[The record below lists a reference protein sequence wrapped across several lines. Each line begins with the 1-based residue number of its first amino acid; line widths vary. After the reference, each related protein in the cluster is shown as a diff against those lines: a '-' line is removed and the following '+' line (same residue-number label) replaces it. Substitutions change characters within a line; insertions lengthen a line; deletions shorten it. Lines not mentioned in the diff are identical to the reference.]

1 VLSSPGAVKNDGTDK
16 TLVVLDGT
24 IPMFHNQKKY
34 NCPVRFWLVLDYPM
48 SPPIC
53 YVSPTRDMGI
63 KPRHVHVDNAGFI
76 YHQYLTQWNVRST
89 LKDLCSTL
97 TTVFSKDPPVY
108 AKPQGGQATHP
119 PHQQSTPQP
128 QPVQQPPQQQPQQQ
142 PPSHPPQQAAARASK
157 PAPASGSSHVLQPPQ
172 HLPSQASGHPGPS
185 SLASLP
191 SNLLGGDTQRQP
203 PAVAD
208 AELEAALA
216 LSAQLAAADKHSTV
230 EQESKESLIFFVM
243 SKINVKRSSCHF
255 PSCIQLASLI
265 LPSVPFAPPPP
276 PTPPTARAVP
286 LLHDACMPSWANL
299 LDKISIQSDRG

>member
-1 VLSSPGAVKNDGTDK
+1 MGVLSSPGAVKNDGTDK

-34 NCPVRFWLVLDYPM
+34 NCPVRFWLALDYPM

-119 PHQQSTPQP
+119 THQQATPQP
-128 QPVQQPPQQQPQQQ
+128 QPVQQPPQQQPHQQ
-142 PPSHPPQQAAARASK
+142 PPPHPPQKETRPASQ
-157 PAPASGSSHVLQPPQ
+157 PVPASGSSHLPQPPQ
-172 HLPSQASGHPGPS
+172 HLPSQASGHPGPM

-191 SNLLGGDTQRQP
+191 INLLGGDAQLPP

-216 LSAQLAAADKHSTV
+216 LSAQLAAADKRSTV
-230 EQESKESLIFFVM
+230 EQESKESLISFVM
-243 SKINVKRSSCHF
+243 SKINVKRSLWHF
-255 PSCIQLASLI
+255 PPYIQLASLI
-265 LPSVPFAPPPP
+265 LSLCPLCSLRPLPPLLPPPRCS
-276 PTPPTARAVP
+276 TSV
-286 LLHDACMPSWANL
+286 
-299 LDKISIQSDRG
+299 